1 MARGLEWFL
10 SFNDRISGPARKM
23 LGSVDE
29 LEGKLRR
36 LGVSLDE
43 LGEGADLS
51 GFLEQVDKLD
61 RYLES
66 VRGEARRAN
75 VELGRMKG
83 ARLANSKVVD
93 LADMSSGRTRLLGDD
108 LRAYAEAGNGLNHTA
123 RGHGGKRAGTG
134 ERGVQT
140 NFARLV
146 QAVGEVS
153 PRGAEQLLNAGRG
166 LVELDSKLQ
175 AVGLSLE
182 GVVAGFAAAGAA
194 AAAFVAVG
202 ATALVLG
209 GSELVLGAAAFKEDS
224 IAAFKLLLKND
235 SLAQGA
241 YQQALRTAD
250 LLGANRRDTVTS
262 FQQLMAKGFD
272 LTTITN
278 ITKAMA
284 DLKAINP
291 TANIQSLNLAI
302 GQIKGKGRL
311 QGEELMQLA
320 EAGLSQASVMEA
332 LAEATGKS
340 VGDVDKALRAGKIDA
355 KQGIDAILASVQK
368 LTGKPL
374 GEAAIEKANSLSG
387 LLEQLSWEN
396 VKDRLLLDVDLG
408 PGFEVVRG
416 ALKNLNVILNDSTA
430 AGKRLRDSIGKAFGG
445 LFTSVFGDFS
455 GPDGAQLIEKTILRI
470 VGVIESVLAGV
481 TGFFSGFGG
490 ALADGLG
497 LGAKA
502 FEEMNAEERA
512 KALEKITEQAKM
524 LGEALGYM
532 IVVGAAVV
540 GMFVGLGEAV
550 SFVAQAI
557 FDPINM
563 ILGWL
568 DGLVPGFHAKG
579 SSLGLAIA
587 NGMTFGIYGAISQ
600 LFGAGAAMGQ
610 AAEDGVRT
618 QTKTHSPSELF
629 GEIAGDLID
638 GFTGRMAN
646 DNGPEMAA
654 AAMIGSPADLAQD
667 ARRAGARMGGAPSG
681 GGSRTYNI
689 VITAPSGEA
698 RAIRREVADLLDEL
712 EASAA

>member
-1 MARGLEWFL
+1 MAKGLEWLL
-10 SFNDRISGPARKM
+10 SFNDKITGAARTILESAVELDSKFAA
-23 LGSVDE
+23 LTGTLAGVDTAIDRTAA
-29 LEGKLRR
+29 KFKT
-36 LGVSLDE
+36 
-43 LGEGADLS
+43 LGEEYDALKKTLAGEGSTGAFSAAFDR
-51 GFLEQVDKLD
+51 EQKRIHDEGGTDANAVLD
-61 RYLES
+61 AQARL
-66 VRGEARRAN
+66 RAEARAANDAFAKSYRGRALGLDLTAERKS
-75 VELGRMKG
+75 VE
-83 ARLANSKVVD
+83 
-93 LADMSSGRTRLLGDD
+93 TP
-108 LRAYAEAGNGLNHTA
+108 
-123 RGHGGKRAGTG
+123 
-134 ERGVQT
+134 
-140 NFARLV
+140 FARLV
-146 QAVGEVS
+146 QSLGTSS
-153 PRGAEQLLNAGRG
+153 PAAAQGLMTVGRG
-166 LVELDSKLQ
+166 LVDVDEGLQ
-175 AVGLSLE
+175 AIGLSLE
-182 GVVAGFAAAGAA
+182 GVATGFAAAGVA

-209 GSELVLGAAAFKEDS
+209 GSKLVLGAAAFKEDS

-250 LLGANRRDTVTS
+250 LLGANRRDTLTS

-470 VGVIESVLAGV
+470 VGVLESVLAGV

-502 FEEMNAEERA
+502 FDEMSPEERA
-512 KALEKITEQAKM
+512 KALEKITEQAKL
-524 LGEALGYM
+524 LGQGLGYL
-532 IVVGAAVV
+532 IVAGAAVV
-540 GMFVGLGEAV
+540 GMFVDLGEAV
-550 SFVAQAI
+550 WFAMELVFSPFTALSGLLDSMVPSLSAKGAGI
-557 FDPINM
+557 GKSI
-563 ILGWL
+563 L
-568 DGLVPGFHAKG
+568 DGITGGLYTGIPLAVDAILSAGSALVGALKG
-579 SSLGLAIA
+579 LLGI
-587 NGMTFGIYGAISQ
+587 
-600 LFGAGAAMGQ
+600 
-610 AAEDGVRT
+610 
-618 QTKTHSPSELF
+618 HSPSAVFERL
-629 GEIAGDLID
+629 G
-638 GFTGRMAN
+638 GFVNEGFAVGVAN
-646 DNGPEMAA
+646 DNGPASAVSAMLESP
-654 AAMIGSPADLAQD
+654 AAMAQQAQQVGASIGGSAAN
-667 ARRAGARMGGAPSG
+667 
-681 GGSRTYNI
+681 GSRTYNI
-689 VITAPSGEA
+689 VINAPSGEA